1 MIQMYNRPFLQ
12 TLTNITL
19 ERWLETILTLLSSA
33 QKLSRFFFLPK
44 GFPLISRVIASYVG
58 ASDIGHSI

>member
-1 MIQMYNRPFLQ
+1 MIQMYNRLYLQ

-33 QKLSRFFFLPK
+33 QKLSRFFSYLRFSA
-44 GFPLISRVIASYVG
+44 GFTLDNFIRG
-58 ASDIGHSI
+58 GE

>member
-1 MIQMYNRPFLQ
+1 MIQMYNRLYLQ

-33 QKLSRFFFLPK
+33 QKLSRFFFPN
-44 GFPLISRVIASYVG
+44 
-58 ASDIGHSI
+58 